1 MITMFEYTPEE
12 VDLLYSVVEE
22 AVRDRK
28 SINMYRIEHIIR
40 RGDFYLFGSGANGIV
55 FTFEGLKWIE
65 DNRIY
70 ICLIQPRIYA
80 NKFEPS
86 WIPVITVDERS
97 FQSSGNLTMI
107 KKENRYLDAHT
118 HWVNRGKF

>member
-28 SINMYRIEHIIR
+28 SINMYKIDYIIR
-40 RGDFYLFGSGANGIV
+40 RGDFYLFGSGANGLL
-55 FTFEGLKWIE
+55 FTFEGLKWVE

-107 KKENRYLDAHT
+107 KKENRYLDAHK
-118 HWVNRGKF
+118 HWVI